1 MNNSQFN
8 LAEKA
13 WAEKILSE
21 PVYTMPNGRKSH
33 DVAYEVLNK
42 TIDRM
47 LDQNCL
53 TADGQ
58 WR

>member
-13 WAEKILSE
+13 WADKILSE
-21 PVYTMPNGRKSH
+21 PSYVMPNGLKSH
-33 DVAYEVLNK
+33 DVAKEVLSK
-42 TIDRM
+42 TMDRM
-47 LDQNCL
+47 LDQNRL

>member
-13 WAEKILSE
+13 WAKKILSE
-21 PVYTMPNGRKSH
+21 PSFIMANSRQSH
-33 DVAYEVLNK
+33 DVAKEVLSK
-42 TIDRM
+42 TMDRM
-47 LDQNCL
+47 LDQNRL

>member
-21 PVYTMPNGRKSH
+21 PSYAMPNGRKSH
-33 DVAYEVLNK
+33 DVAKEVLSK
-42 TIDRM
+42 TMDRM
-47 LDQNCL
+47 LDQNRL